1 MMSQDNPIQLLLQA
15 IDNQGLWLEERE
27 LKRADFL
34 VQADSLNNNIYYIV
48 SGTIRVYVYTDSDE
62 EQVVRFGYEGDIMT
76 ALDAF
81 ISDKPTAFYIQAI
94 KKCRVKVISKA
105 AFMQLISSEH
115 KLMQI
120 WCNVL
125 QQLVYQQIEREL
137 DLLTESPTA
146 RYQRVLARSPRL
158 FQQIPSRHIASYLR
172 MRAET
177 FSRIKKNLDFNQD
190 LV

>member
-1 MMSQDNPIQLLLQA
+1 MPEPNPIQVLLEA
-15 IDNQGLWLEERE
+15 IDNQHIWAEERQFA
-27 LKRADFL
+27 RGDFL
-34 VQADSLNNNIYYIV
+34 LRADSLNNNIYYIV

-81 ISDKPTAFYIQAI
+81 ISDQPTNFYIQAI

-105 AFMQLISSEH
+105 AFMQLISSEP

-120 WCNVL
+120 WCDLL

-146 RYQRVLARSPRL
+146 RYQRVLARSPLL

-172 MRAET
+172 MRPET
-177 FSRIKKNLDFNQD
+177 FSRIKKQQHKKP
-190 LV
+190 